1 LTYNRWKTDIS
12 GEISAEEARQISLLY
27 LRLMFVDL
35 QKELEDSF
43 TWPYSPDGPYS
54 TISTYN
60 RLWEGTQRFVAAD
73 CIWKSRTPL
82 KCQIFMWLAVKHII
96 WKSDRRAEHGLRE
109 QVDTCHF
116 FLQESESTKPILS
129 NVSMPDRSGRNA

>member
-1 LTYNRWKTDIS
+1 LGSSAVSNLVPRIAATICTRARNTRTAKATLTYNHWKTDIS

-43 TWPYSPDGPYS
+43 TLPYSPDGPYS

-60 RLWEGTQRFVAAD
+60 MLWEGTQRFVAAD

-96 WKSDRRAEHGLRE
+96 
-109 QVDTCHF
+109 
-116 FLQESESTKPILS
+116 
-129 NVSMPDRSGRNA
+129 